1 MRWFEMLKCDRGVGE
16 FVVRELNSVR
26 RVIVVSP
33 WLSRETVELLGRL
46 NRAGSDVVLITTD
59 DVENRSHAEALELL
73 QGLTR
78 ETKASRRESEIL
90 AGVFLIVMSVLF
102 ALKFPWFLVGV
113 LIGTIILIH
122 GLRRRRHTYLFD
134 VTVVPKSVNLH
145 AKLIII
151 PEKNLVGVG
160 SMNFT
165 SAGLNTNIE
174 CWVWLKGEEYV
185 REAMKLV
192 EQLKTRTK
200 H

>member
-1 MRWFEMLKCDRGVGE
+1 MLKCDRGVGE
-16 FVVRELNSVR
+16 FVLGELNSVR

-90 AGVFLIVMSVLF
+90 AGVFLIVMSILF
-102 ALKFPWFLVGV
+102 ALRFPWFLLGA
-113 LIGTIILIH
+113 LIGVIILIH
-122 GLRRRRHTYLFD
+122 GLRRKKPTYLFD
-134 VTVVPKSVNLH
+134 VTVLPRSVNLH

-151 PEKNLVGVG
+151 PEKSLVGVG

-192 EQLKTRTK
+192 EQLKTHTK

>member
-1 MRWFEMLKCDRGVGE
+1 LKCDRGVGE
-16 FVVRELNSVR
+16 FVLGELNSVR

-90 AGVFLIVMSVLF
+90 AGVFLIVMSILF
-102 ALKFPWFLVGV
+102 ALRFPWFLLGA
-113 LIGTIILIH
+113 LIGVIILIH
-122 GLRRRRHTYLFD
+122 GLRRKKPTYLFD
-134 VTVVPKSVNLH
+134 VTVLPRSVNLH

-151 PEKNLVGVG
+151 PEKSLVGVG

-192 EQLKTRTK
+192 EELKTRTK

>member
-1 MRWFEMLKCDRGVGE
+1 MLKCDRGVGE
-16 FVVRELNSVR
+16 FVLGELNSIR

-78 ETKASRRESEIL
+78 ETKAPRRESEIL
-90 AGVFLIVMSVLF
+90 AGVFLIVMSILF
-102 ALKFPWFLVGV
+102 ALRFPWFLLGA
-113 LIGTIILIH
+113 LIGVIILIH
-122 GLRRRRHTYLFD
+122 GLRRKKPTYLFD
-134 VTVVPKSVNLH
+134 VTVLPRSVNLH

-151 PEKNLVGVG
+151 PEKSLVGVG

-192 EQLKTRTK
+192 EQLKTHTK